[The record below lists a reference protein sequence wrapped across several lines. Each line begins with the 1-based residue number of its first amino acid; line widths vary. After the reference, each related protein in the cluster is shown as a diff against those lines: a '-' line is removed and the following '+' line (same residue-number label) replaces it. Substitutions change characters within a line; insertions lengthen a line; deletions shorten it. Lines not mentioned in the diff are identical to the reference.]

1 MRTESSVRVVGVSRT
16 LCTAAYWIA
25 ASLAGARNLKLSGR
39 TVLLVLDQFHRPMP
53 KHLTHLSQAQ
63 VANNEENVSQLQR
76 LSVGGW
82 GHFPLK
88 LKPHEIRVTCGLGIL
103 LARRQRGRTAT
114 GNNFGIGVR
123 VAIGVRAVPGVGV
136 GQVNGA
142 VCHQVIQSW

>member
-16 LCTAAYWIA
+16 YWIA

-39 TVLLVLDQFHRPMP
+39 TVLTVLPVLPVLPVLLDQFHHPLP

-76 LSVGGW
+76 LSASTW
-82 GHFPLK
+82 GHLPLK

-103 LARRQRGRTAT
+103 LER
-114 GNNFGIGVR
+114 
-123 VAIGVRAVPGVGV
+123 GVG
-136 GQVNGA
+136 
-142 VCHQVIQSW
+142 